1 MTISVDI
8 ADRQYD
14 YTDEEKAADAIAAF
28 QSETALDDGAVLKL
42 WDDES
47 DPRRADL
54 EARIF
59 AAVDLNGTAKRAA
72 ETVPG
77 GISLFIADAETAD

>member
-1 MTISVDI
+1 MTVSVDI

-14 YTDEEKAADAIAAF
+14 YTDEDKAAEAIAAF
-28 QSETALDDGAVLKL
+28 QAETALDDRAVLKL

-54 EARIF
+54 EARIVT
-59 AAVDLNGTAKRAA
+59 AVDLNGTLKRAA

-77 GISLFIADAETAD
+77 GISLFIADAEATN